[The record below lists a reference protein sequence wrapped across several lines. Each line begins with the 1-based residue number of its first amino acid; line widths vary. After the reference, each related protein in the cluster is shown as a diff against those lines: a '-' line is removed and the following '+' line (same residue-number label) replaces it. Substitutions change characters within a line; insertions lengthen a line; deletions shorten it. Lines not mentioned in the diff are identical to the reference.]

1 MARSART
8 GLATSLL
15 AVGLMLTA
23 CAGNAGGR
31 GAAAPG
37 TAPGPARG
45 TRPTQL
51 LIAADSNLT
60 DSNANGYPD
69 TFQVVAYLF
78 PEAQVSALP
87 LWADGT
93 FEFLL
98 TTEDGGVLQR
108 WFFDE
113 NMSEQARVQTAVGRA
128 QSFFLRFGEGQDR
141 IPPTVADLR
150 GRYVSEDGSQ
160 TLTSGSTSVRVGA
173 RR

>member
-1 MARSART
+1 MARSARVAL
-8 GLATSLL
+8 GGSLL
-15 AVGLMLTA
+15 ALGLSLA
-23 CAGNAGGR
+23 SCATDGSAPGSPAP
-31 GAAAPG
+31 GAAPA
-37 TAPGPARG
+37 PARG
-45 TRPTQL
+45 ARPTQL

-78 PEAQVSALP
+78 PEAEVSALP

-98 TTEDGGVLQR
+98 TTDDGRVIQR

-141 IPPTVADLR
+141 IPPAVADLR
-150 GRYVSEDGSQ
+150 GRYVSEDGGL